1 MDVYRRI
8 WMYMDVYGRVFEVE
22 TDVYGCICMYMY
34 VYGCIWTYMDVYGRA
49 LEIETDTF
57 ALPHLCIW
65 MYIDVYGRIWTYM
78 DVPWRLKLT
87 LSPSHTSTEGSTLGA
102 SEGTKYITRY
112 KIFQYLYVF
121 RRKHSRCL

>member
-8 WMYMDVYGRVFEVE
+8 WMHMDVYGRVFEVE

-87 LSPSHTSTEGSTLGA
+87 LSPSHT
-102 SEGTKYITRY
+102 
-112 KIFQYLYVF
+112 YVYG
-121 RRKHSRCL
+121 CI